1 MIKFDIIYMSNLKTG
16 VKHINIFYLFL
27 VGVGGALGAITRYGL
42 NQLLLNQYGS
52 SLLPTF
58 LANISGSFFL
68 GLLTG
73 LLYTHESWPLEIR
86 LFLSVGLL
94 GSFTTF
100 STLSVATI
108 QLLQSGDFYN
118 AGLNIGLSIII
129 GLTAATLGIIIGRA
143 I

>member
-1 MIKFDIIYMSNLKTG
+1 M
-16 VKHINIFYLFL
+16 
-27 VGVGGALGAITRYGL
+27 GAIARYGL
-42 NQLLLNQYGS
+42 NQLFLTQFGS

-58 LANISGSFFL
+58 LANVSGSFFL

-73 LLYTHESWPLEIR
+73 VLYTHESLPIETR

-108 QLLQSGDFYN
+108 QLLQRGDFYN
-118 AGLNIGLSIII
+118 AGLNIGLSIVI

>member
-1 MIKFDIIYMSNLKTG
+1 MSNIKTG
-16 VKHINIFYLFL
+16 GQHINIFYLFL
-27 VGVGGALGAITRYGL
+27 VGLGGALGAIARYGL
-42 NQLLLNQYGS
+42 NQLFHTQFGS

-73 LLYTHESWPLEIR
+73 LLYTHESWPLETR

-108 QLLQSGDFYN
+108 ELLQRGDFYN
-118 AGLNIGLSIII
+118 ASLNIGLSIII
-129 GLTAATLGIIIGRA
+129 GLTAATLGILIGRT